1 MTMAENDGRVL
12 TCVYCGQEYPQ
23 DTPAWGAQVLTDHI
37 KVCPMHPMR
46 QAEADIATLRKT
58 LQQSVAERDAAQAE
72 VRRLR
77 EENEKDVELLA
88 GLRKELEAIEPFRAF
103 TPATVREWIDTN
115 GTADDAYSE
124 LRQWLDDQARGA
136 TGESDGTGGVA

>member
-1 MTMAENDGRVL
+1 MTVAENDGRVL

-72 VRRLR
+72 VRMLR
-77 EENEKDVELLA
+77 EEIATVKARTCVHCGCMVNVGGQCDNC
-88 GLRKELEAIEPFRAF
+88 RELERLRAEVRGVHAELF
-103 TPATVREWIDTN
+103 YFQNATSLH
-115 GTADDAYSE
+115 GC
-124 LRQWLDDQARGA
+124 GK
-136 TGESDGTGGVA
+136 